1 MKYCSQ
7 CLFANAAN
15 KVETGGLSGAP
26 LKPIALQALKSLR
39 SLLPPSIPI
48 IGSGGIRS
56 GADALDYARAGASM
70 VQVYTAFGYE
80 GVGKCRQIKDELAEE
95 LARQGTTWQEV
106 VQQAV
111 DKHSFKGPSKLADP
125 KSVQG
130 AVSQLTAEAHQ
141 IQALLDELGGKIDKE
156 S

>member
-1 MKYCSQ
+1 M
-7 CLFANAAN
+7 
-15 KVETGGLSGAP
+15 
-26 LKPIALQALKSLR
+26 
-39 SLLPPSIPI
+39 
-48 IGSGGIRS
+48 GSGGIRS

-70 VQVYTAFGYE
+70 VQVYTAFSYE
-80 GVGKCRQIKDELAEE
+80 GVGKCRRIKDELAEE
-95 LARQGTTWQEV
+95 LAKQGTTWQEV